1 MAGGTRIKSQAEACR
16 AGFHNLRPCSLIKKK
31 REIPPTSL
39 PAGKEEDGWKGGT
52 TGQLWLYP
60 TFSWRPR
67 GSAYSEALAQK
78 NTLNKCSFSSRCPS
92 NVLLPSSSPERMW
105 IQAFR
110 EKPGPGCS
118 EKTTALVSEVWA
130 EARVETSQLLRVQE
144 KGWSFHSAK
153 TTLSMGTQGT
163 RAAAELGPGAHSG
176 KRCWES

>member
-1 MAGGTRIKSQAEACR
+1 MGGKGERQASSGCTP
-16 AGFHNLRPCSLIKKK
+16 LLV
-31 REIPPTSL
+31 
-39 PAGKEEDGWKGGT
+39 GG
-52 TGQLWLYP
+52 
-60 TFSWRPR
+60 PR
-67 GSAYSEALAQK
+67 GGAYSEALAQK

-105 IQAFR
+105 IQVFR

-153 TTLSMGTQGT
+153 TKLSMGTQGA

-176 KRCWES
+176 KRCRES

>member
-1 MAGGTRIKSQAEACR
+1 M
-16 AGFHNLRPCSLIKKK
+16 FLFL
-31 REIPPTSL
+31 SL
-39 PAGKEEDGWKGGT
+39 PF
-52 TGQLWLYP
+52 Q
-60 TFSWRPR
+60 
-67 GSAYSEALAQK
+67 
-78 NTLNKCSFSSRCPS
+78 CPPS
-92 NVLLPSSSPERMW
+92 LLLPRKNVDSS
-105 IQAFR
+105 FR

-153 TTLSMGTQGT
+153 TKLSMGTQGA